1 MKWILKFMPSNH
13 KELVKELNNHRVEIS
28 KLRNTL
34 NELDKEKES
43 WFGKKEALS
52 AKIKESI
59 RKIKDNKT
67 KRDSFT
73 NEVKELK
80 LKRYLLNKELSSKS
94 SELEKLKKE
103 RAEASKSLDVKESP
117 SRLKQQMDKLEFKI
131 ETDTVSF
138 EKEKELM
145 KKIKVLK
152 KDYDKLSILQESDKN
167 VREVIDA
174 VRKLRRESSDFH
186 KSIQEKAKQSQVLH
200 EEILKISAEID
211 KLKLEEED
219 AFRKFSDFR
228 KQFHELNSQLKD
240 KFKLMDEVKSHLDKI
255 QLDKR
260 DIRKQEEESFLKSK
274 KEEVNEKIRKKQK
287 LTTEDLLVFQQ
298 KFGKG

>member
-1 MKWILKFMPSNH
+1 MASQH
-13 KELVKELNNHRVEIS
+13 KELVEELNNHRVEIS

-80 LKRYLLNKELSSKS
+80 LKRDLLNKELSSKS
-94 SELEKLKKE
+94 SELEKLKKDRDE
-103 RAEASKSLDVKESP
+103 DSKSLDVRESP

-152 KDYDKLSILQESDKN
+152 KDYDKLSILQESNKN
-167 VREVIDA
+167 VREALDA
-174 VRKLRRESSDFH
+174 VRKLRRESNGFH

-211 KLKLEEED
+211 KIKAEEED
-219 AFRKFSDFR
+219 AFRKFSEFR
-228 KQFHELNSQLKD
+228 KQFHEVNSRLRD
-240 KFKLMDEVKSHLDKI
+240 KFKLMNEVKSQLDKI

-260 DIRKQEEESFLKSK
+260 DRRKQEEESFLKSK
-274 KEEVNEKIRKKQK
+274 EEEVNEKIRKKQK

-298 KFGKG
+298 KFGKE

>member
-1 MKWILKFMPSNH
+1 MASQH
-13 KELVKELNNHRVEIS
+13 KELVEELNNHRVEIS
-28 KLRNTL
+28 KLRNAL
-34 NELDKEKES
+34 NGLDKEKES
-43 WFGKKEALS
+43 WFGRKEALS

-59 RKIKDNKT
+59 RKIKDNKA

-80 LKRYLLNKELSSKS
+80 LKRDLLNKELSSKS

-103 RAEASKSLDVKESP
+103 RAESSKSFDVKDSP
-117 SRLKQQMDKLEFKI
+117 SMIKKQMDKLEFKI

-138 EKEKELM
+138 DKEKELM
-145 KKIKVLK
+145 KKIKTLK
-152 KDYDKLSILQESDKN
+152 KDYDKLSILQESNKN
-167 VREVIDA
+167 VREALDA
-174 VRKLRRESSDFH
+174 VRKLRRESNEIH
-186 KSIQEKAKQSQVLH
+186 KSIQEKAKESQVLH

-211 KLKLEEED
+211 KFKAEEED
-219 AFRKFSDFR
+219 AFRKFSGLR
-228 KQFHELNSQLKD
+228 KQLHEASSHLND
-240 KFKLMDEVKSHLDKI
+240 KFKLMDEVKSKLDKI

-260 DIRKQEEESFLKSK
+260 DIRKREEESFLKSK
-274 KEEVNEKIRKKQK
+274 EEEVNEKIRKKQK

>member
-1 MKWILKFMPSNH
+1 MASSH
-13 KELVKELNNHRVEIS
+13 KELAEELNNHRVEIS
-28 KLRNTL
+28 RLRNVL
-34 NELDKEKES
+34 NELGKERES
-43 WFGKKEALS
+43 WFGKKEALR

-73 NEVKELK
+73 FEVKELK
-80 LKRYLLNKELSSKS
+80 SKRDLLNKELSSKS

-103 RAEASKSLDVKESP
+103 RAESSKSLDVKESP

-131 ETDTVSF
+131 ETDTISF

-145 KKIKVLK
+145 KKIKALK
-152 KDYDKLSILQESDKN
+152 KDYDKSSILQESNKN
-167 VREVIDA
+167 LRGTLDA
-174 VRKLRRESSDFH
+174 ARKLRKESNEFH
-186 KSIQEKAKQSQVLH
+186 RSIQEKAKQSQILH
-200 EEILKISAEID
+200 EEIIKISAEID
-211 KLKLEEED
+211 KIKVEEED
-219 AFRKFSDFR
+219 AFRKFSEFR
-228 KQFHELNSQLKD
+228 KQFHEINSQLKD
-240 KFKLMDEVKSHLDKI
+240 KFKLMDEVKSQLDKI

-260 DIRKQEEESFLKSK
+260 DIRKRDEESFLKL
-274 KEEVNEKIRKKQK
+274 KEEAVNEKIRKKQK

>member
-1 MKWILKFMPSNH
+1 MASQH
-13 KELVKELNNHRVEIS
+13 KELVEELNNNRVEIS
-28 KLRNTL
+28 KLRKAL
-34 NELDKEKES
+34 NELGKEKES

-73 NEVKELK
+73 GEVKELK
-80 LKRYLLNKELSSKS
+80 LKRDLLNKELSSKS
-94 SELEKLKKE
+94 SELEKLRKE
-103 RAEASKSLDVKESP
+103 REDTSKSLDVKGSP
-117 SRLKQQMDKLEFKI
+117 STIRKQMDNLEFKI

-145 KKIKVLK
+145 KKIKILK
-152 KDYDKLSILQESDKN
+152 KDYDKLSILQESNKS
-167 VREVIDA
+167 VRESLDA
-174 VRKLRRESSDFH
+174 VRKLRKESNEFH
-186 KSIQEKAKQSQVLH
+186 KSIQEKAKQSQALH

-211 KLKLEEED
+211 KLKAEEED
-219 AFRKFSDFR
+219 AFRKFSEFR
-228 KQFHELNSQLKD
+228 KQFHEAGSQLKD
-240 KFKLMDEVKSHLDKI
+240 KFRLMDEVKSQLDKI

-260 DIRKQEEESFLKSK
+260 DIRKREEDSFLKSK
-274 KEEVNEKIRKKQK
+274 EEAVNEKIRKKQK

>member
-1 MKWILKFMPSNH
+1 MASQH
-13 KELVKELNNHRVEIS
+13 RELVEELNNRRVEIS
-28 KLRNTL
+28 KLRNAL
-34 NELDKEKES
+34 NELGKEKES
-43 WFGKKEALS
+43 WFGRTEALN

-73 NEVKELK
+73 GEVKELK
-80 LKRYLLNKELSSKS
+80 LKRDLLNKELSSKS
-94 SELEKLKKE
+94 SELEKLKKG
-103 RAEASKSLDVKESP
+103 RAESSKSLDVKGFP
-117 SRLKQQMDKLEFKI
+117 STIRKQMDNLEFKI

-145 KKIKVLK
+145 KKIKLLK
-152 KDYDKLSILQESDKN
+152 KDYDKLSILQESNKS
-167 VREVIDA
+167 VRESLDA
-174 VRKLRRESSDFH
+174 VRKLRKESTDFH
-186 KSIQEKAKQSQVLH
+186 KSIQEKAKQSQALH

-211 KLKLEEED
+211 NLKAEEED
-219 AFRKFSDFR
+219 AFRKFSEFR
-228 KQFHELNSQLKD
+228 KQFHEVGSQLKD
-240 KFKLMDEVKSHLDKI
+240 KFKLMDEVKSKLDKI

-260 DIRKQEEESFLKSK
+260 DIRKREEDSFLKSK
-274 KEEVNEKIRKKQK
+274 EEAVNEKIRKRQK